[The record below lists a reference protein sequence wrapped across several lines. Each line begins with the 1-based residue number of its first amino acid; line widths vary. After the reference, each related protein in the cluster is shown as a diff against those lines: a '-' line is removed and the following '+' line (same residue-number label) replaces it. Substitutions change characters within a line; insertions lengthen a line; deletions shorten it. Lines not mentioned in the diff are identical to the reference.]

1 MYDFSLF
8 PSEDLIQSCKMN
20 PKQFCPHRGQCY
32 DPARKGVLIRVARWH
47 IFKAKI
53 PILVIF
59 EGSCN
64 GRCWYIILPVGL
76 FYGYLAYFVSV
87 WCILRLSGISFPRF
101 GMLFQGKS
109 GNPGPDQKNV
119 LRGPK
124 VSAVQFLHWVR
135 RLCIRRLASNCDIF
149 WTKKKKIS
157 VDPSP
162 IFFSIFCCYVLRH
175 GRKAAIDQKSFFK
188 KLRQSL

>member
-149 WTKKKKIS
+149 WTKKKKFLSIRHR
-157 VDPSP
+157 
-162 IFFSIFCCYVLRH
+162 FFSVFF
-175 GRKAAIDQKSFFK
+175 AATYSGMGEKRLSIKNLFFK